1 MRAGRTASASDLRR
15 RRGHRQEYL
24 SPALAAAE
32 TDDRLLAYRLPSG
45 EVDQVPKPTDAAL
58 LRRIGARLRERRE
71 ALGRSQADVAE
82 AAGVH
87 VTYMSGLE
95 RGLRNPSILVLRAVC
110 EVLEVSLD
118 ELLG

>member
-1 MRAGRTASASDLRR
+1 MP
-15 RRGHRQEYL
+15 
-24 SPALAAAE
+24 SPA
-32 TDDRLLAYRLPSG
+32 
-45 EVDQVPKPTDAAL
+45 DAAVL
-58 LRRIGARLRERRE
+58 QRLGARLRARRE

-110 EVLEVSLD
+110 SVLDMSLD
-118 ELLG
+118 EATA